1 MNFRKIFI
9 GCVSVFLL
17 GGLALAAIPELDW
30 TQRYAG
36 NANDW
41 DSAEDIALDSA
52 GNVYVTGYAKHSG
65 TDYDFVTIKY
75 TPDGDVA
82 WTQPYNRSSTYADY
96 ATAIAV
102 DSNSDIVVAG
112 YSYNPASGYDGIVV
126 KYNSAGTKL
135 WAKSYN
141 YSGASSERLY
151 DIAVDAGRNIYAV
164 GRKDNDCLVVKYT
177 PAGTFAWAQ
186 TYNGPANGKDIL
198 YQLVID
204 SSGNVYA
211 CGESA
216 GNGTDQDCLTVKY
229 SPAGTRLWAEPYNN
243 AAANGLD
250 LLEAIALDSAGNVY
264 VTGSV
269 ETPTDSNYV
278 TIKYNPSGTQLW
290 TKFYTGT
297 AAGWDEAYAIA
308 VDSDDNVVVTG
319 YSEGATSGD
328 AATVKYN
335 GQTGTQ
341 LWAARYNAAGDAT
354 DYAQAIATDRFGRVY
369 IHGRSIEWY
378 SADYL
383 TICYDSNGIQ
393 QWKMNYDVPALFADT
408 GTAMA
413 FNDGIVY
420 VTGYSTG
427 NTGNYDYATVRY
439 TQHDYCLSLGDL
451 NGDCWVDFSDYVL
464 FAENFVASQDD
475 YETFYDI
482 TDTWLDYAFL
492 IPQDC
497 DINSPQNLMVPP
509 MAYDDTGL
517 ILIWSK
523 PQDYSDVAS
532 YNVYQNGSLLGNTT
546 KLFYNVSG
554 LTANTAYDF
563 TVKSVLSGGESMPS
577 NVCSVTTA
585 NTPAVFYPE
594 DYGAEANG
602 LVKDTAAIQA
612 AINACTPGGK
622 VHLQA
627 GKTFLSGAIFVKS
640 NMTLQIDGTLLGS
653 DDPADYPFTSLRFP
667 YYASGNNYMGLVN
680 AYHNYN
686 DPNSA
691 GKPYG
696 TITNV
701 RICGSG
707 VINGCEGY
715 DASDPHTIT
724 NTGDNALTTLGF
736 AQRNL
741 RGGYPSGDP
750 KRGDMVTVKGIN
762 QVYVGGWNGSLTLV
776 YPAEHTIFISYC
788 NDVTV
793 ADVNCD
799 TFDIHNGDGINLCT
813 TDTAYIF
820 NSQFDTGDDCINMNA
835 GQGLEGVTE
844 NVPVQN
850 VRVFN
855 CDTYR
860 GHGGYVVGS
869 FTAAWVQDSLIED
882 CTFRNDDPYSNGYGI
897 RMKTGNNNGGGCR
910 RITCRDIIIDGSAKQ
925 GIHLYSNYPAS
936 GYTSAGPGQFSGNI
950 FKNITINSA
959 LDSIY
964 IYGLNSPL
972 TPHTQNLF
980 ENIIGNNSAY
990 LRYCTDSNFVNVNVP
1005 LWIVGAGCSGNT
1017 SSGCP
1022 GCPF

>member
-1 MNFRKIFI
+1 MDFRKIFAALV
-9 GCVSVFLL
+9 CTFLL
-17 GGLALAAIPELDW
+17 ASLVLAAVPEVDW
-30 TQRYAG
+30 VQRYAG

-41 DSAEDIALDSA
+41 DVAEDIALDSA
-52 GNVYVTGYAKHSG
+52 GNVYVTGSAKHTGSN
-65 TDYDFVTIKY
+65 YDFVTIKY
-75 TPDGDVA
+75 TPDGQNV
-82 WTQPYNRSSTYADY
+82 WTKSYNRSYTYNDY
-96 ATAIAV
+96 AMAVAV
-102 DSNSDIVVAG
+102 DSNSDIIVAG
-112 YSYNPASGYDGIVV
+112 YSYNPTSNYDGVIV
-126 KYNSAGTKL
+126 KYNSAGTQL

-141 YSGASSERLY
+141 YSGSSSERLF
-151 DIAVDAGRNIYAV
+151 DVAADANGSIYAV
-164 GRKDNDCLVVKYT
+164 GRTDNDCLVVKYE
-177 PAGTFAWAQ
+177 PDGTFAWKQ
-186 TYNGPANGKDIL
+186 TYDGLANGKDIL
-198 YQLVID
+198 YQLAID
-204 SSGNVYA
+204 GTGNVYA
-211 CGESA
+211 CGESE
-216 GNGTDQDCLTVKY
+216 GLGTGQNCLTVKY
-229 SPAGTRLWAEPYNN
+229 SPGSTLLWAIPYNN
-243 AAANGLD
+243 AAANGWD
-250 LLEAIALDSAGNVY
+250 ILEAIALDSAGNVC
-264 VTGSV
+264 VTGAV
-269 ETPTDSNYV
+269 ETLTDSNYV
-278 TIKYNPSGTQLW
+278 TIKYDPNGNPLW
-290 TKFYTGT
+290 TEFYTGT
-297 AAGWDEAYAIA
+297 STGWDEVYAIA

-319 YSEGATSGD
+319 YSENAANAD

-341 LWAARYNAAGDAT
+341 LWEARYNGDANAS
-354 DYAQAIATDRFGRVY
+354 DYAGAIAVDRFGRVY
-369 IHGRSIEWY
+369 IHGKSVEWY

-383 TICYDSNGIQ
+383 TICYDSNGVQ
-393 QWKMNYDVPALFADT
+393 QWKMTYDVPALFPDT
-408 GTAMA
+408 GTTMA

-427 NTGNYDYATVRY
+427 HLGNYDYATIKYV
-439 TQHDYCLSLGDL
+439 QHDYCLSPGDL
-451 NGDCWVDFSDYVL
+451 NGDCWVNFPDYIL

-475 YETFYDI
+475 YETLYDI
-482 TDTWLDYAFL
+482 TDNWLQYDFL

-497 DINSPQNLMVPP
+497 DPNSPQNLMVPP
-509 MAYDDTGL
+509 MAYDDTAL

-532 YNVYQNGSLLGNTT
+532 YNVYKDGSLLGNTT

-563 TVKSVLSGGESMPS
+563 TVTSVLSGSESLPS
-577 NVCSVTTA
+577 NICSFTTA
-585 NTPAVFYPE
+585 NTPTVLYPE

-612 AINACTPGGK
+612 AIDACPAGGK

-627 GKTFLSGAIFVKS
+627 GKTFLSGALFLKS
-640 NMTLQIDGTLLGS
+640 NMTFQIDGTLLGS
-653 DDPADYPFTSLRFP
+653 DDPADYPYTSLRFP

-680 AYHNYN
+680 AYNNYN
-686 DPNSA
+686 DPASA

-696 TITNV
+696 AITDL

-707 VINGCEGY
+707 VINGCYGY
-715 DASDPHTIT
+715 DAADPHTVLDHE
-724 NTGDNALTTLGF
+724 NTTLGY
-736 AQRNL
+736 AESALHGETN
-741 RGGYPSGDP
+741 
-750 KRGDMVTVKGIN
+750 RGDMVTVKGVN
-762 QVYVGGWNGSLTLV
+762 NVYVGGWNDTLTLV

-799 TFDIHNGDGINLCT
+799 TFDIHNGDGVNLCT

-860 GHGGYVVGS
+860 GHGGYVIGS

-882 CTFRNDDPYSNGYGI
+882 CTFRNNDPYSNGYGI
-897 RMKTGNNNGGGCR
+897 RMKTGNNNGGGGR

-925 GIHLYSNYPAS
+925 GIHLYSNYNAS

-950 FKNITINSA
+950 FKNISITST

-964 IYGLNSPL
+964 VYGL
-972 TPHTQNLF
+972 
-980 ENIIGNNSAY
+980 
-990 LRYCTDSNFVNVNVP
+990 
-1005 LWIVGAGCSGNT
+1005 
-1017 SSGCP
+1017 SS
-1022 GCPF
+1022 